1 MNTTP
6 ESLPVVTILI
16 ATFNSEKILPRTLEG
31 IKKQSYPQ
39 DKLDLL
45 AVDGGSTDGTYA
57 LIERYGGRVIH
68 NPRTEPV
75 HAKLL
80 GMQAAR
86 GRYVLTLDH
95 DEVMVNPDSILH
107 KVQALQAHPECKA
120 ALCGGYLRPD
130 DYPLLNQYIS
140 EFGDPYSLFI
150 YRFSKSYGF
159 FEKNLRDF
167 YDVCWEDETTL
178 CVSFKELRRF
188 PLIELVCA
196 GTMIDKEY
204 FSFCMQ
210 DETDLVHAFYIMRA
224 QGDTQLLVIKNDPLL
239 HYSADSLKAYWP
251 KLRYRVWN
259 NVNKA
264 KEDNAGY
271 AGRERFQPG
280 IGKKALL
287 FVPYTGFIL
296 PALVDGIGLAISR
309 KNPIYLMHPIF
320 CWYVLLQI
328 VYQYTRKLLKAPT
341 KAKSY
346 DGKKEIS

>member
-107 KVQALQAHPECKA
+107 KVQALQAHPEYKA
-120 ALCGGYLRPD
+120 AL
-130 DYPLLNQYIS
+130 
-140 EFGDPYSLFI
+140 
-150 YRFSKSYGF
+150 
-159 FEKNLRDF
+159 
-167 YDVCWEDETTL
+167 
-178 CVSFKELRRF
+178 
-188 PLIELVCA
+188 
-196 GTMIDKEY
+196 
-204 FSFCMQ
+204 
-210 DETDLVHAFYIMRA
+210 
-224 QGDTQLLVIKNDPLL
+224 
-239 HYSADSLKAYWP
+239 
-251 KLRYRVWN
+251 
-259 NVNKA
+259 
-264 KEDNAGY
+264 
-271 AGRERFQPG
+271 
-280 IGKKALL
+280 
-287 FVPYTGFIL
+287 
-296 PALVDGIGLAISR
+296 
-309 KNPIYLMHPIF
+309 
-320 CWYVLLQI
+320 
-328 VYQYTRKLLKAPT
+328 
-341 KAKSY
+341 
-346 DGKKEIS
+346 